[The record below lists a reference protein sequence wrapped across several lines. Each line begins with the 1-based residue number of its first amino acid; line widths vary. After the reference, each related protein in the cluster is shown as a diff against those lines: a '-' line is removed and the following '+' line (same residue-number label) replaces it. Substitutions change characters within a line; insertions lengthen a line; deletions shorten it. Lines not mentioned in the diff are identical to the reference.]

1 MSIYFNCKMVRK
13 STFNDAKKTTWK
25 HTRDLNLQVCFF
37 SLTYTADLCSG
48 VYQPVLWNKANWL

>member
-1 MSIYFNCKMVRK
+1 MVRK